1 MTPVARARGALR
13 TVALGGWTLGTMQVA
28 LMHQRL
34 TPPEAREALHNEWVR
49 TWARGLVRVLGVE
62 ERIVAP
68 APPLAHGARLVVSN
82 HRSSLDILLML
93 KHCGGSVLA
102 RADMEGWP
110 VLGRAA
116 REGGT
121 IFVDRADPSSGAR
134 AIRAI
139 RKQLASGRTVTVFP
153 EGTTYRGDEVRAFHG
168 GAFSAL
174 TGMEAEV
181 LPVGVAYEP
190 GAEFVGES
198 FGAYLARMAGQKRIP
213 VALCFGT
220 PRPATGGR
228 EALARELRAEVQTL
242 VERARTALG
251 AGAVRATDAGA
262 K

>member
-1 MTPVARARGALR
+1 MTRVARARSALR
-13 TVALGGWTLGTMQVA
+13 RVALGGWTLGTTQVA
-28 LMHQRL
+28 LVHQRF
-34 TPPEAREALHNEWVR
+34 TPPDAREALLNAWVR
-49 TWARGLVRVLGVE
+49 TWARGLVQVLGVE

-68 APPLAHGARLVVSN
+68 VPPLAHGARLVVSN
-82 HRSSLDILLML
+82 HRSPLDILLML

-102 RADMEGWP
+102 RADLADWP

-121 IFVDRADPSSGAR
+121 IFVNRTDPRSGAR

-139 RKQLASGRTVTVFP
+139 RKHLTRGHTVTVFP
-153 EGTTYRGDEVRAFHG
+153 EGTTHRGDEVRPFQG

-174 TGMEAEV
+174 RGIEAEV

-198 FGAYLARMAGQKRIP
+198 FGAYLSRMAGRKRIP

-220 PRPATGGR
+220 PRPATGAR
-228 EALARELRAEVQTL
+228 EALSRELRAEVQTL
-242 VERARTALG
+242 VERARTAL
-251 AGAVRATDAGA
+251 A
-262 K
+262 